1 MNGYGGQNMRLLTII
16 TGVLLVL
23 TGIWGIANQGVA
35 FSALAFVLGVV
46 MVIKG
51 VVGILSFFTMKKGWE
66 GMGWNLSES
75 MFATVLGCVV
85 LANQLATD
93 LMISMFFGMWVLV
106 AGCNRLVA
114 GIVFKRFNNP
124 AWNWT
129 LGLGAVSVVVGVYT
143 FLNPVLAGLVV
154 GLIVGI
160 IFMVQGVNTIAVG
173 ISMPYEKKHKYRKLI
188 EKKEGRK

>member
-1 MNGYGGQNMRLLTII
+1 MRLLTII

-23 TGIWGIANQGVA
+23 TGIWCIANQGVTFA
-35 FSALAFVLGVV
+35 ALAFVLGTM

-51 VVGILSFFTMKKGWE
+51 VVGMLSFFNMKKGWE

-85 LANQLATD
+85 LSNQLATD
-93 LMISMFFGMWVLV
+93 LMISMFFGMWVLA

-124 AWNWT
+124 AWSWT
-129 LGLGAVSVVVGVYT
+129 LGLGALSVVVGVYT
-143 FLNPVLAGLVV
+143 FLNPILAGLVV